1 MQTQLTKLRDLLSS
15 GTYGL
20 EAIKNLVT
28 TGVNAI
34 TSGTYGLEAIKN
46 LVTTGVNA
54 ITSGTYGL
62 EKLNNKLSGTFRGA
76 IQCYPSLAAGVALT
90 GAPGAW
96 TRGAWTEVVPAATI
110 TTSKYVVYDVVV
122 ESITGVHQIE
132 FGQGG
137 AGSEAS
143 IGNIKVLTSGR
154 FQLHLPLLGANTR
167 LSARTASAAGGSQQ
181 VVVTIHYKLSED

>member
-28 TGVNAI
+28 TANGYLS
-34 TSGTYGLEAIKN
+34 SGTYGLSALKTLIDTAN
-46 LVTTGVNA
+46 TALS
-54 ITSGTYGL
+54 SGTYGL
-62 EKLNNKLSGTFRGA
+62 EKLNNKLSGTFRGQ
-76 IQCYPSLAAGVALT
+76 IQCYPSLAAGVTVT

-110 TTSKYVVYDVVV
+110 TSKYVVFDVVV
-122 ESITGVHQIE
+122 ESLTGAHQLE

-137 AGSEAS
+137 AGSETS

-154 FQLHLPLLGANTR
+154 FQLHLPNLGANTR
-167 LSARTASAAGGSQQ
+167 LSARTASAAGGAQQ
-181 VVVTIHYKLSED
+181 ITFTIHYKLSED